1 MFLGEGKNGKSTFLN
16 LLKEFLGEENIATPS
31 LHSLVENRFA
41 KSELYGKLA
50 NIHGDLSAKKLN
62 QTGNFKMLTGQDLI
76 RGERKYQDS
85 FTFRNYAKMIYSAN
99 QLPSTSDTTEAFFR
113 RWIIVEFPYKF
124 TEDPDDGHKDKNPD
138 IVDEITSEEELSGFL
153 NWSLEGLER
162 LLDNGHFTKTG
173 EIEDIKDEWLTRT
186 NPLQVFMDKYTEV
199 DRESFVTKDDFY
211 DLYLKFC
218 DRHSTPSLDKNVVPR
233 RVPKINTEVA
243 AGRLKLD
250 GSREKVWKHLR
261 FKEDLADVVDGMD
274 VRDVR
279 DKIHASHTRTR
290 EDDSQNKS
298 SSENNP
304 DIPDNQDTIPTDNS
318 APASNDAEKDRD
330 DSTEEAVLS
339 YIDEHDTGNGVDYA
353 DLINALDAD
362 GEAVESAIN
371 TLLSDG
377 TCYEPKPGRIK
388 ML

>member
-1 MFLGEGKNGKSTFLN
+1 
-16 LLKEFLGEENIATPS
+16 
-31 LHSLVENRFA
+31 
-41 KSELYGKLA
+41 
-50 NIHGDLSAKKLN
+50 
-62 QTGNFKMLTGQDLI
+62 
-76 RGERKYQDS
+76 
-85 FTFRNYAKMIYSAN
+85 
-99 QLPSTSDTTEAFFR
+99 
-113 RWIIVEFPYKF
+113 
-124 TEDPDDGHKDKNPD
+124 
-138 IVDEITSEEELSGFL
+138 
-153 NWSLEGLER
+153 
-162 LLDNGHFTKTG
+162 
-173 EIEDIKDEWLTRT
+173 
-186 NPLQVFMDKYTEV
+186 
-199 DRESFVTKDDFY
+199 
-211 DLYLKFC
+211 
-218 DRHSTPSLDKNVVPR
+218 LDKNVVPR

-388 ML
+388 KL